1 MEENQQE
8 ENKENQE
15 IQETEVEVNME
26 SLSTEDTAVEDKE
39 EFASEEKS
47 LSEKELDNRKNSAQ
61 ERINTLTRKRR
72 EAEEREAAALQ
83 YAEAMK
89 KKAEDLE
96 QRSTQVNQGY
106 ATEFEG
112 RVASQEDQAK
122 KALADATE
130 INDPI
135 KIAEATSALA
145 KVEIEKE
152 RLRVYKNKAKTKPR
166 KEEYIT
172 PNVNP
177 QANTQPAPPPDPK
190 ATSWAEKNTW
200 FGEDKNLTAVAF
212 NIHNDLIEQGFDG
225 STDGYYEELNSKL
238 KPWLSAAGFNTE
250 EEEEVVSKK
259 TSNVAP
265 VNSGRGVAKKPKSV
279 KLTRS
284 QVEIAKRLGVP
295 NDKYA
300 EELLK
305 LQGTR
310 K

>member
-8 ENKENQE
+8 EN
-15 IQETEVEVNME
+15 QETEVEVNTE
-26 SLSTEDTAVEDKE
+26 ALSTEENVVEEQE
-39 EFASEEKS
+39 ETVSEEKS

-61 ERINTLTRKRR
+61 ERINALTRKRR

-96 QRSTQVNQGY
+96 QKSTQVNQGY
-106 ATEFEG
+106 ANEFEG

-152 RLRVYKNKAKTKPR
+152 RLRVYKNKVKTKPV
-166 KEEYIT
+166 KEEYVT
-172 PNVNP
+172 PNLNT

-238 KPWLSAAGFNTE
+238 SPWLNAAGINI

>member
-8 ENKENQE
+8 EN
-15 IQETEVEVNME
+15 QETEVEVNTE
-26 SLSTEDTAVEDKE
+26 ALSTEENVVEDQE
-39 EFASEEKS
+39 ESISEEKS

-61 ERINTLTRKRR
+61 ERINALTRKRR

-96 QRSTQVNQGY
+96 QKSTQVNQGY

-166 KEEYIT
+166 KEEYVT
-172 PNVNP
+172 PNLNT
-177 QANTQPAPPPDPK
+177 QSNTQPAPPPDPK
-190 ATSWAEKNTW
+190 ATSWAEKNSW

-238 KPWLSAAGFNTE
+238 SPWLNAAGINIE
-250 EEEEVVSKK
+250 EGEVVSKK